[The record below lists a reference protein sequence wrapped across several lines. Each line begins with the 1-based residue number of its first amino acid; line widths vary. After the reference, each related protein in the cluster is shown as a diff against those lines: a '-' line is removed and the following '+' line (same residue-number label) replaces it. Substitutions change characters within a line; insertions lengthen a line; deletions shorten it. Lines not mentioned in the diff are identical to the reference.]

1 MTSEEYYGDFFVRLK
16 YGEEYLKNLIEKYP
30 VNKTSDGIQPI
41 LYVKSR
47 IKTPQSMIKKLE
59 RRGFSTDRYTALSK
73 IYDTIG
79 IRIVCSFE
87 EEVYNI
93 SKWLYQREEIQIIE
107 EKDYIAYPKA
117 NGYRSLHLI
126 LQFMQEDL
134 KDLTA
139 EIQIRSIAIDFWAVL
154 EHQLK
159 YKQDVPH
166 EDIIKK
172 ELKRCADEIA
182 SIDLSMQTIRE
193 LLRNDVW
200 NGY

>member
-126 LQFMQEDL
+126 LHFMQEDL

>member
-107 EKDYIAYPKA
+107 KKDYIAYPKA

>member
-107 EKDYIAYPKA
+107 KKDYISYPKA

>member
-1 MTSEEYYGDFFVRLK
+1 MTPEEYYGDFLARLK

-30 VNKTSDGIQPI
+30 VNKTNDGIQPI

-47 IKTPQSMIKKLE
+47 IKTPQSTIEKLE
-59 RRGFSTDRYTALSK
+59 KKGFPTDKYTALSK
-73 IYDTIG
+73 ISDMIG

-93 SKWLYQREEIQIIE
+93 SKWLYQREEIRIIE

>member
-1 MTSEEYYGDFFVRLK
+1 MTPEEYYGDFFTRLK
-16 YGEEYLKNLIEKYP
+16 YGEEYLKILIEKYP
-30 VNKTSDGIQPI
+30 VNKTDDGIQPI

-47 IKTPQSMIKKLE
+47 IKTPQSTINKLE
-59 RRGFSTDRYTALSK
+59 KRGFPTDKDTALSK

-93 SKWLYQREEIQIIE
+93 SKWLYQRREIHIIE

-126 LQFMQEDL
+126 LQFTQGEL

-193 LLRNDVW
+193 LLRNDTW

>member
-47 IKTPQSMIKKLE
+47 IKTSQSMIKKLE

>member
-59 RRGFSTDRYTALSK
+59 RRGVSTDRYTALSK